1 MITAEQVP
9 RLLQARTTILGR
21 DGEKI
26 GTVGQVY
33 LDEQTGTPEWVTA
46 KTGLFGMSESFV
58 PLKEADVVGEEIRVP
73 YDKDQVKDAPRMDN
87 PEDRLS
93 EDEEA
98 RLYQYYGLPYSMDDS
113 ATGLPSGTGTTGA
126 AGTRR
131 DYRDDTMDT
140 GRYRDDTDRAGTARR
155 DTTRPMTDDAMTR
168 SEERLH
174 VGKEQRE
181 TGRARLRKYVTTEN
195 VTQTVPVSR
204 EEVRVE
210 REPITDANRDAAMEG
225 QDITESEH
233 EVTLHAEKPVVDKET
248 VPVERVR
255 LDKDTVTDEAS
266 VSDEVR
272 KEKIELDDDGNETR
286 RR

>member
-9 RLLQARTTILGR
+9 RLLQSRTTILGR

-73 YDKDQVKDAPRMDN
+73 YDKDQVKDAPRMDD

-98 RLYQYYGLPYSMDDS
+98 TLYHYYGLPYSMDES
-113 ATGLPSGTGTTGA
+113 ATGLPSGSGTTGTA
-126 AGTRR
+126 DTSRTGTNA
-131 DYRDDTMDT
+131 T
-140 GRYRDDTDRAGTARR
+140 GR
-155 DTTRPMTDDAMTR
+155 MTDDAMTR

-174 VGKEQRE
+174 VGKEQHE
-181 TGRARLRKYVTTEN
+181 TGHARLRKYVTTEN

-210 REPITDANRDAAMEG
+210 REPITDANRDAAMDG
-225 QDITESEH
+225 ADITEGEH
-233 EVTLHAEKPVVDKET
+233 DVTLHAEKPVVDKET

-266 VSDEVR
+266 VTDEVR